1 VLNWASDV
9 GGELDASAEGFVKA
23 VEATYGAAADP
34 SQWPRAL
41 WAIARCFGDVGAA
54 ISYQRDDGSLGAIV
68 SPGMEPGQREYDE
81 HWWQQDIRFT
91 RGHELGF
98 VAAGDTI
105 TDRHVV
111 TEDEI
116 KTHPFYADFLAEY
129 GLRWFAGTNISP
141 DPSMR
146 AVLSVQRVAVKP
158 PYSDEELELLAR
170 FGRHVEAAL
179 RLGIRL
185 LDAELTTLS
194 LGDALARLGVGVFL
208 LDGSARV
215 LFSNPA
221 GQRLTGAGLTVR
233 NRHLSAFGG
242 VQQRALSTAIKTALA
257 EPPDSWSAAQRP
269 ILLDGGGSH
278 RFLAAYVLPVRARA
292 NQPADIVLS
301 NVRALV
307 VVPASG
313 PSDPPD
319 PAIVRDLLGLT
330 LGEARVASLVGH
342 GLAPRDAAERLG
354 IAEATARNLLGRVF
368 AKVGVSRQSE
378 LTALLSKLVL
388 E

>member
-1 VLNWASDV
+1 MGASGD
-9 GGELDASAEGFVKA
+9 GFVKA
-23 VEATYGAAADP
+23 VEATYGAAAEP
-34 SQWPRAL
+34 SRWPDAL

-68 SPGMEPGQREYDE
+68 SPGMEPGQREYDQG
-81 HWWQQDIRFT
+81 WWEQDIRFT

-111 TEDEI
+111 TEAEI
-116 KTHPFYADFLAEY
+116 ATLPFYAQFLAKY

-146 AVLSVQRVAVKP
+146 AVLSIQRVAVRL
-158 PYSDEELELLAR
+158 PYSDEELTLLAR
-170 FGRHVEAAL
+170 LGRHVEAAL

-185 LDAELTTLS
+185 MDAELSALS
-194 LGDALARLGVGVFL
+194 LGDALARLGAGVFL

-221 GQRLTGAGLTVR
+221 GERLIGTGLLVR
-233 NRHLSAFGG
+233 NRRLAAFG
-242 VQQRALSTAIKTALA
+242 RAQHDAL
-257 EPPDSWSAAQRP
+257 DAAVKATLADAPEAWGASQRP
-269 ILLDGGGSH
+269 VLLDGGSSH
-278 RFLAAYVLPVRARA
+278 RFLAAYVLPVRGRA
-292 NQPADIVLS
+292 DHPADLVLR

-307 VVPASG
+307 VVLASG
-313 PSDPPD
+313 SADPPD
-319 PAIVRDLLGLT
+319 PSLVRDLLGLT

-342 GLAPRDAAERLG
+342 GLPPRDAAEKLG
-354 IAEATARNLLGRVF
+354 IAEETARNTLKRVF
-368 AKVGVSRQSE
+368 AKIGVSRQSE
-378 LTALLSKLVL
+378 LATLLSNLAMR
-388 E
+388 

>member
-1 VLNWASDV
+1 MNASGD
-9 GGELDASAEGFVKA
+9 GFVKA
-23 VEATYGAAADP
+23 VETIYSAAAEP
-34 SQWPRAL
+34 SHWPGAL
-41 WAIARCFGDVGAA
+41 WEIARCFRDVGAA

-111 TEDEI
+111 TEGEMASL
-116 KTHPFYADFLAEY
+116 PFYAQFLAKY
-129 GLRWFAGTNISP
+129 GLRWFAGTNIAP

-146 AVLSVQRVAVKP
+146 AVLSVQRVAAKP
-158 PYSDEELELLAR
+158 PYSDDELALLAR
-170 FGRHVEAAL
+170 LGRHVEAAL

-185 LDAELTTLS
+185 MDAELTALS

-208 LDGSARV
+208 LDGSARI

-221 GQRLTGAGLTVR
+221 GERLSGTGLMIR
-233 NRHLSAFGG
+233 NRRLSAFGSA
-242 VQQRALSTAIKTALA
+242 QHNALHAAVKTTLA
-257 EPPDSWSAAQRP
+257 ETPDALMAAHRP

-292 NQPADIVLS
+292 DHPADLVLR
-301 NVRALV
+301 NARALV
-307 VVPASG
+307 VVLASD
-313 PSDPPD
+313 SDDPPD
-319 PAIVRDLLGLT
+319 PAVVRDLLGLT

-342 GLAPRDAAERLG
+342 GLPPRDAAEKLG
-354 IAEATARNLLGRVF
+354 IAEETARNTLKRVF
-368 AKVGVSRQSE
+368 AKTGVSRQSE
-378 LTALLSKLVL
+378 LAAMLSNLVL
-388 E
+388 R